1 MDESTQNTHSLVECK
16 VYFKSKRI
24 KYMCLGQ
31 SEKKNDLNGKS
42 LKNRVLYTGSDSIDT
57 KDIVLFSLDCDIG
70 WSKP

>member
-1 MDESTQNTHSLVECK
+1 
-16 VYFKSKRI
+16 
-24 KYMCLGQ
+24 MCLGQ

-42 LKNRVLYTGSDSIDT
+42 LKNRVLYTGSDSTDT